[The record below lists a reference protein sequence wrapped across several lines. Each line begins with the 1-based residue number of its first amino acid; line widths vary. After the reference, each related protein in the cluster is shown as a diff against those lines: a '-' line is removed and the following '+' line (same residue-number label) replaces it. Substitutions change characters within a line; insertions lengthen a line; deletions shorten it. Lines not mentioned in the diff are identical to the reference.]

1 MNEGS
6 EEKFGLKNRIGYLGL
21 GVQLKSWRSILESWR
36 GFTREVI
43 SELGLEH
50 EKSLFR

>member
-21 GVQLKSWRSILESWR
+21 GVQLKSWRSDWFYLFLTFQSHLEQM
-36 GFTREVI
+36 
-43 SELGLEH
+43 
-50 EKSLFR
+50 